1 MFVVQTLRSRAVPW
15 TEMRVLVTN
24 DDGVEAPGLHA
35 LAHAMVRA
43 GHDVVVVA
51 PSGERSGS
59 GAAIGRLHRA
69 GPIAWTPVE
78 WPDLPAVTV
87 NALDVPPAAAVYA
100 GCVGAFGAG
109 PDIVAS
115 GVNPGLNYGHLVLHS
130 GTVGAALTAS
140 ALGVSGVAV
149 SIAWGEEQRW
159 DTAATIAADAVEW
172 VASQAGAPMVA
183 NVNVPNL
190 PLDQVRG
197 VRDARLCPFNEKWDA
212 ATSAGELHL
221 EYVGHAGEP
230 EPDTDLALVKAGY
243 CAITLLDG
251 VQTVPGSA
259 RSAAGCIAQAID
271 TRVLRR
277 GVA

>member
-1 MFVVQTLRSRAVPW
+1 
-15 TEMRVLVTN
+15 MRVLVTN

-35 LAHAMVRA
+35 LASAMVRE

-59 GAAIGRLHRA
+59 GAAIGRLHRS
-69 GPIAWTPVE
+69 GPIAWTAVE
-78 WPDLPAVTV
+78 WPDLPNVVV
-87 NALDVPPAAAVYA
+87 NALDVPPAAAVNA
-100 GCVGAFGAG
+100 GCVGAFGAT

-115 GVNPGLNYGHLVLHS
+115 GVNPRRNYGQLVLHS
-130 GTVGAALTAS
+130 GTVGAALTAG

-149 SIAWGEEQRW
+149 SVAWDEDQHW

-197 VRDARLCPFNEKWDA
+197 VRDARLCPFNERWDA
-212 ATSAGELHL
+212 ATSAGELSL
-221 EYVGHAGEP
+221 EYVGHAGDP
-230 EPDTDLALVKAGY
+230 DDDTDFALVKSGY
-243 CAITLLDG
+243 CAVTLLDG
-251 VQTVPGSA
+251 VATVPGGA
-259 RSAAGCIAQAID
+259 KHAATCLGQAVD